1 MRTVYSYVYSYVYSA
16 QLCIQCKVMHTV
28 YSYVYSAQLCVQCK
42 VMHTLIQCTVTPVLT
57 CVSVSLISGL
67 FVGQYLQ
74 RITSNLALGGELL
87 YQFGP
92 QVPGGEISV
101 LSLAGRLTGKLALGP
116 CPRADCPE
124 IQCAK
129 LNNGVDVVALFS
141 TLGQTLRSHVI
152 LHE

>member
-1 MRTVYSYVYSYVYSA
+1 MYSYVYSV
-16 QLCIQCKVMHTV
+16 
-28 YSYVYSAQLCVQCK
+28 QLCV
-42 VMHTLIQCTVTPVLT
+42 QCTVTPVLT
-57 CVSVSLISGL
+57 RVSVSLLSGL

-116 CPRADCPE
+116 YPCVVCLE
-124 IQCAK
+124 IQRAK
-129 LNNGVDVVALFS
+129 LNKGVDAGHFLCP
-141 TLGQTLRSHVI
+141 LGQTHCT
-152 LHE
+152 HM

>member
-1 MRTVYSYVYSYVYSA
+1 MCTVYNYVYSV
-16 QLCIQCKVMHTV
+16 
-28 YSYVYSAQLCVQCK
+28 QLCVQYT
-42 VMHTLIQCTVTPVLT
+42 VMPVLT
-57 CVSVSLISGL
+57 CVSVSLLSGL

-116 CPRADCPE
+116 YPRAVCPE
-124 IQCAK
+124 IQSAK
-129 LNNGVDVVALFS
+129 LNKGVHVDRFCVVLFS
-141 TLGQTLRSHVI
+141 TLGQTHCT
-152 LHE
+152 HM